1 MIKNKYT
8 QKIFIWVYL
17 FEGWGNPGNTPAW
30 QKSHNQTK
38 KPNPNFSQYFTLRWI
53 PGTSSATIKS
63 IIQTKKLGI
72 SKGILL
78 KADKTKIYLFL
89 QSLYFLSVLS
99 LILLIRCWDGM
110 RCKGEREPAVC
121 MYSLLYQFPLCLLS
135 GTLSRQRGN
144 RSHMEQKPEVALPA
158 WRGDGH
164 TDSPYGTMRR
174 WGREQ
179 WVGGPGWRQAIGTA
193 QPRGSQETAERAPWK
208 HKRPRQIMA
217 TGN

>member
-99 LILLIRCWDGM
+99 LILLMLRWDEIKL
-110 RCKGEREPAVC
+110 CKGEREPAVC

-135 GTLSRQRGN
+135 VPPHGTEARSCITSLAWW
-144 RSHMEQKPEVALPA
+144 RSHWQSLWDHEAVRQGA
-158 WRGDGH
+158 
-164 TDSPYGTMRR
+164 
-174 WGREQ
+174 
-179 WVGGPGWRQAIGTA
+179 VG
-193 QPRGSQETAERAPWK
+193 RGSGVAAGHRDSAAA
-208 HKRPRQIMA
+208 R
-217 TGN
+217 

>member
-110 RCKGEREPAVC
+110 RLSCVKERGSRLSAC
-121 MYSLLYQFPLCLLS
+121 TLYYINSLFAQCAA
-135 GTLSRQRGN
+135 TWN
-144 RSHMEQKPEVALPA
+144 RSQKLHYQPGVVTVTLTVLMGPWGGEAGSSGSGV
-158 WRGDGH
+158 RGGGRPSGQRSREAARRRQNGH
-164 TDSPYGTMRR
+164 HGNTS
-174 WGREQ
+174 
-179 WVGGPGWRQAIGTA
+179 GPGKSWQLVT
-193 QPRGSQETAERAPWK
+193 K
-208 HKRPRQIMA
+208 
-217 TGN
+217 

>member
-110 RCKGEREPAVC
+110 RLSCVKERGSRLSACTLYYINSLFVC
-121 MYSLLYQFPLCLLS
+121 SVC
-135 GTLSRQRGN
+135 R
-144 RSHMEQKPEVALPA
+144 HMEQKPEVALPA

-179 WVGGPGWRQAIGTA
+179 WVRGPGWRQAIGTA

-208 HKRPRQIMA
+208 HKQPRQIMA